1 MKMQLM
7 IKKTAMDKPLLTEE
21 QMDQVLRFKF
31 TMELLERDYP
41 VSDVFI
47 KLSDKLPNN
56 YDLGAVV
63 RDVMVNLKPT
73 KTV

>member
-1 MKMQLM
+1 MQLM

>member
-1 MKMQLM
+1 M

>member
-1 MKMQLM
+1 MQLTT
-7 IKKTAMDKPLLTEE
+7 KKTAMEKLLLTEE

-31 TMELLERDYP
+31 AMELLERDYP